1 MDALLETPWAQWMS
15 TAGDDD
21 GEEEDDVLP
30 LPMLFFF

>member
-21 GEEEDDVLP
+21 SEEEDVLP
-30 LPMLFFF
+30 LPLLFFF